1 LTAALRRRNN
11 RLTGMRSEPG
21 RAGTKADEREGAAA
35 QFTTLASR
43 IPQALHR
50 RVKLFCFEQE
60 LRVQDLVA
68 AALEGRLHRA
78 QPGPRKAAR

>member
-1 LTAALRRRNN
+1 MRAAPRRA
-11 RLTGMRSEPG
+11 E
-21 RAGTKADEREGAAA
+21 AKADESERAAA
-35 QFTTLASR
+35 PFTTLATR

-60 LRVQDLVA
+60 LRLQDFVA

-78 QPGPRKAAR
+78 KQGRQTIAR

>member
-1 LTAALRRRNN
+1 
-11 RLTGMRSEPG
+11 MRSGPR

-35 QFTTLASR
+35 QVTTLATR

-60 LRVQDLVA
+60 LRLQDFVA
-68 AALEGRLHRA
+68 AALEGRLQRA
-78 QPGPRKAAR
+78 QPGRRKVAR

>member
-1 LTAALRRRNN
+1 
-11 RLTGMRSEPG
+11 MRSGPR
-21 RAGTKADEREGAAA
+21 RAGTKADESEGAAA
-35 QFTTLASR
+35 QLTTLATR

-60 LRVQDLVA
+60 LRLQDFVA

-78 QPGPRKAAR
+78 KQVRKRSNREG